1 LKSLRF
7 GAIHC
12 RDFWRVRM
20 RSFLLTTV
28 VVAALAAC
36 SPPATTT
43 ERPDTPPG
51 PTIVAC
57 NEVTPNTGQQVAVG
71 EAVAAAAAAADL
83 RGGSITP
90 GTYDLVRATRVGA
103 ATGWSGTRAVALDVS
118 EDQAGAVTF
127 NWAGAAPGGETDR
140 WTASFTDTPQ
150 PRLSYTCGRAGEVA
164 AEFAAQSDALQLRV
178 QDGASGQLALDFQ
191 RRS

>member
-1 LKSLRF
+1 
-7 GAIHC
+7 
-12 RDFWRVRM
+12 M
-20 RSFLLTTV
+20 RSFLLTTAV
-28 VVAALAAC
+28 IALLTAC
-36 SPPATTT
+36 SPPAPTS
-43 ERPDTPPG
+43 ERPETPPG
-51 PTIVAC
+51 PTVVAC
-57 NEVTPNTGQQVAVG
+57 NDVTPSAGRQVAVG
-71 EAVAAAAAAADL
+71 EAVAAAAAASDL

-150 PRLSYTCGRAGEVA
+150 PRISYTCGRAGEVS
-164 AEFAAQSDALQLRV
+164 AEFAAQANALQLRI
-178 QDGASGQLALDFQ
+178 QDGASGQLALDFE
-191 RRS
+191 RRT